1 MFYLM
6 ISDPFICIYIICMSL
21 YVRYYPL
28 ISNDAP
34 IFLGHLGTIPIISL
48 YLLDHCC
55 CSRHTIDV
63 MLDARQQRRSGSSS
77 DVAPAGGVGCGHVGW
92 RNSPNHNM
100 NDERIMFEEIRR
112 LDYVHTLTLILTY
125 IFITIHYICAV

>member
-1 MFYLM
+1 
-6 ISDPFICIYIICMSL
+6 MSL

-55 CSRHTIDV
+55 CSRHTSDGV
-63 MLDARQQRRSGSSS
+63 APVLMWLLQEGS
-77 DVAPAGGVGCGHVGW
+77 DVA
-92 RNSPNHNM
+92 
-100 NDERIMFEEIRR
+100 
-112 LDYVHTLTLILTY
+112 LDGATHRT
-125 IFITIHYICAV
+125 IT

>member
-1 MFYLM
+1 
-6 ISDPFICIYIICMSL
+6 MSL

-77 DVAPAGGVGCGHVGW
+77 DVAPAGGVGCGLGW
-92 RNSPNHNM
+92 SNSQNHNM
-100 NDERIMFEEIRR
+100 NESCLKKLGDWINWIMC
-112 LDYVHTLTLILTY
+112 
-125 IFITIHYICAV
+125 IH